1 MLLPILVRP
10 FIAFRTFIT
19 FRVIYYIWGLN
30 SFNFPNYQPGT
41 QQCNKCRSEALQRIQ
56 NGPKSDK
63 SENIATKCSQQDHMQ
78 VSFLNVFIFFRM
90 LLEGNLECTFDNDL
104 FISVVYFR
112 VSLLTSSV
120 FFL

>member
-19 FRVIYYIWGLN
+19 FRASTVLIFLTINLEHSIATNAAVKLRKEYKTG
-30 SFNFPNYQPGT
+30 QKVT
-41 QQCNKCRSEALQRIQ
+41 
-56 NGPKSDK
+56 K
-63 SENIATKCSQQDHMQ
+63 SENIATKCSQQDHTQ
-78 VSFLNVFIFFRM
+78 VSFLNVFIFFFRM
-90 LLEGNLECTFDNDL
+90 LLEENLECTFHNDL

-112 VSLLTSSV
+112 VSLLTLSV

>member
-19 FRVIYYIWGLN
+19 FRASTVLIFLTINLEH
-30 SFNFPNYQPGT
+30 S
-41 QQCNKCRSEALQRIQ
+41 
-56 NGPKSDK
+56 
-63 SENIATKCSQQDHMQ
+63 IATNAAVKLHKEYKTGQKVTNQKTSL
-78 VSFLNVFIFFRM
+78 LNVVNKITRRLVSLMCSFFFCRM
-90 LLEGNLECTFDNDL
+90 LLEENLECTFHNDL

-112 VSLLTSSV
+112 VSLLTLSV

>member
-1 MLLPILVRP
+1 MLLPTLVRP

-19 FRVIYYIWGLN
+19 FRASTVLIFLTVN
-30 SFNFPNYQPGT
+30 LEQS
-41 QQCNKCRSEALQRIQ
+41 
-56 NGPKSDK
+56 
-63 SENIATKCSQQDHMQ
+63 IATNAAVKLRKEYKSGQKVTNQKT
-78 VSFLNVFIFFRM
+78 SLLNVVNKITRRLVSLMCSFFFRM
-90 LLEGNLECTFDNDL
+90 LLEENLECTFDNDL